1 MKAFFLCFV
10 LVSSFDMRN
19 CAIPEVSD
27 AQNWANDLET
37 ELGKV
42 NQEHNLDYYT
52 KLWLEECERVN
63 GTEAIE
69 EIQGSFV
76 QVTDCIT
83 AKVNLVNI
91 SDEIKDAMPRG
102 ALDEV
107 FAKYCNQLPEIKDC
121 RAPMIKAVQ
130 VCLTDQA
137 DQDLE
142 IFDAVLEAA
151 LNFVCYKG
159 GERIAIFLA
168 ENGTDCF
175 QYHLDQIAECLNG
188 HLPQLQKIVTDI
200 HTANIS
206 IFHEDNC
213 DLEAK
218 MKTCVVEPLKTC
230 SDPTPANVI
239 EGLIDSML
247 KKTPCYKG
255 GSARTW
261 ASSSLTL
268 TLTGAFIIV
277 SRFMFDF

>member
-1 MKAFFLCFV
+1 MEVVVAVLVCFV
-10 LVSSFDMRN
+10 FGLGN
-19 CAIPEVSD
+19 CAISETTGT
-27 AQNWANDLET
+27 QNWANELET

-42 NQEHNLDYYT
+42 DHDHNLDYYT

-69 EIQGSFV
+69 DIQSSFV

-91 SDEIKDAMPRG
+91 SAEIKDAMPRG

-107 FAKYCNQLPEIKDC
+107 FTKYCNQIPEIKDC
-121 RAPMIKAVQ
+121 RVPMIKAVQ

-137 DQDLE
+137 DRDLE

-151 LNFVCYKG
+151 LNFICYKG

-175 QYHLDQIAECLNG
+175 QTNIDRMADCLNES
-188 HLPQLQKIVTDI
+188 LPHLQKIVTDV

-213 DLEAK
+213 SLEDK
-218 MKTCVVEPLKTC
+218 MKFCVVEPLKTC
-230 SDPTPANVI
+230 SDPTPANVV

-247 KKTPCYKG
+247 KKTPCYKA
-255 GSARTW
+255 GSLRTSV
-261 ASSSLTL
+261 SSSLTL
-268 TLTGAFIIV
+268 FTGAFILIS
-277 SRFMFDF
+277 SRFVFDF